1 MTDPSERSDL
11 SDRSVWAPSQRL
23 LTVGLIGLVTAV
35 AFEGMAVPTILP
47 AMVAEL
53 GQLEL
58 YGWAFSAFWLTN
70 IIGITLA
77 GGDADRHG
85 PGRAFVVG
93 AVLFAVGLL
102 ISGVAPSMPIVIAG
116 RAVQGFGSGAIGA
129 VVYVVIARG
138 YAPPAMPRMIAFL
151 SSAWVVPGLV
161 GPALAGLVA
170 QQLSWRWVF
179 AGLAPAVL
187 VMGLTVLRPIA
198 ALGRS
203 EKATKPVPS
212 EPGGRGRRAVDAV
225 RLALGSTALLA
236 GLSAR
241 QLIVVV
247 GLILVGA
254 WLSVG
259 ALRRLLPD
267 GSLGARPG
275 RPAVV
280 ALMFLVAF
288 AFFGTEA
295 FVPLAVTTVRGASTV
310 VGGLAL
316 SAAAVTWGLGSWL
329 PAHLGGRGVRREL
342 VGGGAGLVAAGISV
356 TALVLLPAL
365 PIAMAAIGWA
375 IAGLGMGLA
384 YSTLSLLI
392 LETAAPGQE
401 GASSAALQLMFTLG
415 TALGAGSGGA
425 FIALSEAG
433 LYSLQAAIALADGVM
448 VAAAVMVLL
457 LARRVPA
464 RAPRPAV
471 ARREGSVASPAG
483 AVGLAEES

>member
-1 MTDPSERSDL
+1 MTEGSR
-11 SDRSVWAPSQRL
+11 SDRSVWAPSQRV

-70 IIGITLA
+70 IIGITLG

-85 PGRAFVVG
+85 PGRAFGLG
-93 AVLFAVGLL
+93 ALLFAAGLVV
-102 ISGVAPSMPIVIAG
+102 SAMATSMPIVIVG
-116 RAVQGFGSGAIGA
+116 RAVQGFGSGALGA

-138 YAPPAMPRMIAFL
+138 YGPSAIPRMIAFL

-161 GPALAGLVA
+161 GPAAAGLVA
-170 QQLSWRWVF
+170 EQLSWRWVF

-187 VMGLTVLRPIA
+187 LMALAVLRPIA
-198 ALGRS
+198 DLGRS
-203 EKATKPVPS
+203 EDALAPHEGT
-212 EPGGRGRRAVDAV
+212 GRGRRAVDAL
-225 RLALGSTALLA
+225 RLALGSSALLA

-241 QLIVVV
+241 QPIVVAA
-247 GLILVGA
+247 LLVIGS
-254 WLSVG
+254 WLSLG
-259 ALRRLLPD
+259 ALRRLLPE
-267 GSLGARPG
+267 GSLAARPG

-295 FVPLAVTTVRGASTV
+295 FVPLAVTAVRGASTV

-316 SAAAVTWGLGSWL
+316 SAAAVTWALGSWL
-329 PAHLGGRGVRREL
+329 PARLASRSLRRQL
-342 VGGGAGLVAAGISV
+342 VGGGAGLVAAGIAL
-356 TALVLLPAL
+356 TALVLLPTL
-365 PIAMAAIGWA
+365 PIAMAAVGWA
-375 IAGLGMGLA
+375 VAGLGMGLA

-401 GASSAALQLMFTLG
+401 GTSSSALQLMFTLG
-415 TALGAGSGGA
+415 TALGAGAGGA
-425 FIALSEAG
+425 LIALSEAG
-433 LYSLQAAIALADGVM
+433 LYSLGTAIALADGVM
-448 VAAAVMVLL
+448 VAAALLVAL

-464 RAPRPAV
+464 RAPSPTAGRHE
-471 ARREGSVASPAG
+471 RRVASPAG

>member
-1 MTDPSERSDL
+1 MTDRSER
-11 SDRSVWAPSQRL
+11 SDRSVWAPSQRV

-70 IIGITLA
+70 IIGITLG

-85 PGRAFVVG
+85 PGRAFAVG
-93 AVLFAVGLL
+93 ALLFAAGLL
-102 ISGVAPSMPIVIAG
+102 ISGVAGSMPIVIVG

-170 QQLSWRWVF
+170 EQLSWRWVF

-187 VMGLTVLRPIA
+187 VMGLAVLRPIA

-203 EKATKPVPS
+203 EEAVGPAS
-212 EPGGRGRRAVDAV
+212 AQPGSGGRRALDAV

-241 QLIVVV
+241 QPIAVAAL
-247 GLILVGA
+247 LLVGA
-254 WLSVG
+254 WLSIG
-259 ALRRLLPD
+259 ALRRLLPE
-267 GSLGARPG
+267 GSLAARPG

-295 FVPLAVTTVRGASTV
+295 FVPLAVTTVRSAST
-310 VGGLAL
+310 
-316 SAAAVTWGLGSWL
+316 
-329 PAHLGGRGVRREL
+329 
-342 VGGGAGLVAAGISV
+342 
-356 TALVLLPAL
+356 
-365 PIAMAAIGWA
+365 
-375 IAGLGMGLA
+375 
-384 YSTLSLLI
+384 
-392 LETAAPGQE
+392 
-401 GASSAALQLMFTLG
+401 
-415 TALGAGSGGA
+415 
-425 FIALSEAG
+425 
-433 LYSLQAAIALADGVM
+433 
-448 VAAAVMVLL
+448 
-457 LARRVPA
+457 
-464 RAPRPAV
+464 
-471 ARREGSVASPAG
+471 
-483 AVGLAEES
+483 

>member
-1 MTDPSERSDL
+1 VIGHTDR

-70 IIGITLA
+70 IIGITL
-77 GGDADRHG
+77 GGSDADRHG
-85 PGRAFVVG
+85 PGRAFAVG
-93 AVLFAVGLL
+93 ALLFAAGLL
-102 ISGVAPSMPIVIAG
+102 ISGVAGSMPIVIVG
-116 RAVQGFGSGAIGA
+116 RAVQGFGSGAVGA

-138 YAPPAMPRMIAFL
+138 YGPPAMPRMIAFL

-161 GPALAGLVA
+161 GPALAGVVA
-170 QQLSWRWVF
+170 EQLSWRWVF
-179 AGLAPAVL
+179 AGLVPAVL
-187 VMGLTVLRPIA
+187 VMGLAVLRPIA

-203 EKATKPVPS
+203 DEALAPARDPT
-212 EPGGRGRRAVDAV
+212 GRGHRALDAV
-225 RLALGSTALLA
+225 RLALGSTAMLA
-236 GLSAR
+236 GLSAP
-241 QLIVVV
+241 QPVAVVV
-247 GLILVGA
+247 LLIAGA

-259 ALRRLLPD
+259 ALRRLLPE
-267 GSLGARPG
+267 GSLAARPG

-280 ALMFLVAF
+280 ALMFMVAF

-316 SAAAVTWGLGSWL
+316 SAAAVTWALGSWL
-329 PAHLGGRGVRREL
+329 PAHLGGRDVRRQL
-342 VGGGAGLVAAGISV
+342 VGGGASLVAAGISL

-375 IAGLGMGLA
+375 VAGLGMGLA

-415 TALGAGSGGA
+415 TALGAGTGGA
-425 FIALSEAG
+425 LVALSETG
-433 LYSLQAAIALADGVM
+433 LFSLQTAIGLADGVM
-448 VAAAVMVLL
+448 IAAVLLVVLF
-457 LARRVPA
+457 ARRVPA
-464 RAPRPAV
+464 RAPRPGFG
-471 ARREGSVASPAG
+471 RPEGHIASPAG
-483 AVGLAEES
+483 SVGLAEES

>member
-1 MTDPSERSDL
+1 VTQPSDP

-23 LTVGLIGLVTAV
+23 LTVGLVGLVTAV

-47 AMVAEL
+47 AMVGEL

-70 IIGITLA
+70 IIGITM
-77 GGDADRHG
+77 GGSDADRHG
-85 PGRAFVVG
+85 PGRAFAVG
-93 AVLFAVGLL
+93 TLLFAAGLL
-102 ISGVAPSMPIVIAG
+102 ISGVAASMPIVIIG

-138 YAPPAMPRMIAFL
+138 YGPPAMPRMIAFL

-161 GPALAGLVA
+161 GPALAGVVA
-170 QQLSWRWVF
+170 EQLSWRWVF

-187 VMGLTVLRPIA
+187 VMGIAVLRPIA

-203 EKATKPVPS
+203 AAAAPARAPA
-212 EPGGRGRRAVDAV
+212 GRGRRALDAV
-225 RLALGSTALLA
+225 RLALGSTAMLA

-241 QLIVVV
+241 QPIAVLLLLIV
-247 GLILVGA
+247 GG

-259 ALRRLLPD
+259 ALRRLLPE
-267 GSLGARPG
+267 GSLAARPG

-280 ALMFLVAF
+280 ALIFLVAF

-316 SAAAVTWGLGSWL
+316 SAAAVSWALGSWL
-329 PAHLGGRGVRREL
+329 PAHLGGRDVRREL
-342 VGGGAGLVAAGISV
+342 VGGGAGLVAAGIAL

-365 PIAMAAIGWA
+365 PIAVAAFGWA
-375 IAGLGMGLA
+375 VAGLGMGLA
-384 YSTLSLLI
+384 YSTLSLLT
-392 LETAAPGQE
+392 LETAASGQE

-415 TALGAGSGGA
+415 TALGAGVGGA
-425 FIALSEAG
+425 LVALSEAR
-433 LYSLQAAIALADGVM
+433 LFSLQIAIALADGVM
-448 VAAAVMVLL
+448 VAAVLLVVL

-464 RAPRPAV
+464 RAPRPAP
-471 ARREGSVASPAG
+471 ARSDSHVASPAG

>member
-1 MTDPSERSDL
+1 MTEGFR

-23 LTVGLIGLVTAV
+23 LTVGLIGLITAV

-70 IIGITLA
+70 IIGITL
-77 GGDADRHG
+77 GGSDADRHG
-85 PGRAFVVG
+85 PGRAFAVG
-93 AVLFAVGLL
+93 ALLFAAGLL
-102 ISGVAPSMPIVIAG
+102 ISAMAASMPIVIVG
-116 RAVQGFGSGAIGA
+116 RAVQGFGSGALGA

-138 YAPPAMPRMIAFL
+138 YGPAAMPRMIAFL

-161 GPALAGLVA
+161 GPGVAALVA
-170 QQLSWRWVF
+170 EQLSWRWVF
-179 AGLAPAVL
+179 AGLVPAVL
-187 VMGLTVLRPIA
+187 LMALAVLRPIA
-198 ALGRS
+198 DLGRS
-203 EKATKPVPS
+203 EDALAPHEGS
-212 EPGGRGRRAVDAV
+212 GSGRRAVDAL
-225 RLALGSTALLA
+225 RLALGSATLLA

-241 QLIVVV
+241 QPIVVAVLLVV
-247 GLILVGA
+247 GG
-254 WLSVG
+254 WLSLG
-259 ALRRLLPD
+259 ALRRLLPV
-267 GSLGARPG
+267 GSLVARPG

-280 ALMFLVAF
+280 TLMFLVAF

-295 FVPLAVTTVRGASTV
+295 FVPLAVTAVRGASTV

-329 PAHLGGRGVRREL
+329 PARLGSRSVRRQL
-342 VGGGAGLVAAGISV
+342 VGGGAGLVAAGISL
-356 TALVLLPAL
+356 TALVLLPTA
-365 PIAMAAIGWA
+365 PIVLAAIGWA

-401 GASSAALQLMFTLG
+401 GASSSALQLMFTLG
-415 TALGAGSGGA
+415 TALGAGAGGA
-425 FIALSEAG
+425 LVALSQAG
-433 LYSLQAAIALADGVM
+433 LYSLGGAIALADGLMV
-448 VAAAVMVLL
+448 VAALLVAL

-464 RAPRPAV
+464 RAPSQTGRHQS
-471 ARREGSVASPAG
+471 RVASPAG
-483 AVGLAEES
+483 AVGLAEE